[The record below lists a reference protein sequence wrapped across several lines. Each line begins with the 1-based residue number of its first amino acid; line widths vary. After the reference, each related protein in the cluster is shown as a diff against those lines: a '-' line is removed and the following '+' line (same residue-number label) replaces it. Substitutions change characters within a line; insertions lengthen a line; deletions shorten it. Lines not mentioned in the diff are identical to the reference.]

1 MKLLELIRDFVRL
14 NKFYASKI
22 TKCNMEELAI
32 KVSDTDI
39 RKVFSYPSASRT
51 LRGVGGQ
58 VLYLEEAAFLDLNVF
73 FEIVVPLLEMQSE
86 FEQR

>member
-1 MKLLELIRDFVRL
+1 MKLLELIRDFIRL

-58 VLYLEEAAFLDLNVF
+58 GKRVVCPFDAAFLF
-73 FEIVVPLLEMQSE
+73 TI
-86 FEQR
+86 